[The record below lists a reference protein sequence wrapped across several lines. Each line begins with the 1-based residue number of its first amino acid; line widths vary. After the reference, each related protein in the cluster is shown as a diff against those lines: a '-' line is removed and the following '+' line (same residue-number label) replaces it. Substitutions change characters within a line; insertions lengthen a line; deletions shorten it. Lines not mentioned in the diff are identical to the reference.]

1 MTRKCSD
8 RHISGTFSC
17 KNNSQMNHSV
27 SKTKIRRISLW
38 RRWLAFACLVC
49 GVLAVTAAERP
60 TAAGRH
66 VYIVPVD
73 GVIDLGLAPFIK
85 RVTTQAAEDG
95 AAGVILEIN
104 TFGGRVD
111 AAVLIRDSLLE
122 AKVPT
127 VAFINKRAISAGAL
141 IALAS
146 EKIYMT
152 EGATIGAALPVQG
165 GAPGAAAQ
173 PVEEKTVSYLRKEFS
188 ATAEARGRPTRLA
201 EAMVDPDV
209 EISGVIDKGKLL
221 TLTTEEALQQKLVDA
236 KVIDRDDLLE
246 QLGLAGVELR
256 TAEES
261 WAETLVRFLTNPILS
276 SMLITV
282 GLLGVITEIR
292 TPGFGWPGAIGL
304 TSLGLFFWGHW
315 LVELAGY
322 EELLL
327 FGLGVLLLAAEIFV
341 FPGFGVVGALGVLSL
356 LAGLTFS
363 LLGPGS
369 TTGVVV
375 GVLTR
380 LMTSLLVAVLAAIAM
395 LRLLPRTPLGRK
407 LVLET
412 GMSADAGYVSPPA
425 DEISLPGQTGV
436 ASSPLHPAGLA
447 LIAGRRIDV
456 ISEGDYVDAGEPI
469 VVVRVDGNRVVVRR
483 HSAQTNQTSGS

>member
-1 MTRKCSD
+1 M
-8 RHISGTFSC
+8 RHRV
-17 KNNSQMNHSV
+17 SQ
-27 SKTKIRRISLW
+27 TKIRDLSLW
-38 RRWLAFACLVC
+38 RRWLALCCLAL
-49 GVLAVTAAERP
+49 GVLAVSAAERASP
-60 TAAGRH
+60 GGQH
-66 VYIVPVD
+66 VYVVPVE
-73 GVIDLGLAPFIK
+73 GVIDLGLAPFIE
-85 RVTTQAAEDG
+85 RVTNQAADER
-95 AAGVILEIN
+95 AAAVILEIN

-111 AAVLIRDSLLE
+111 AAVLIRDTLLE

-188 ATAEARGRPTRLA
+188 ATAEARGRPARLA

-209 EISGVIDKGKLL
+209 EIAGVIGKGKLL
-221 TLTTEEALQQKLVDA
+221 TLTTDEALQQKLVDA
-236 KVIDRDDLLE
+236 KVADRAALLSA
-246 QLGLAGVELR
+246 LGLEGAEVR
-256 TAEES
+256 TAAES
-261 WAETLVRFLTNPILS
+261 WAETIVRFLTNPVVS
-276 SMLITV
+276 SLLITL

-304 TSLGLFFWGHW
+304 TALGLFFWGHW

-341 FPGFGVVGALGVLSL
+341 FPGFGVIGALGVLSL
-356 LAGLTFS
+356 LAGLAFS

-380 LMTSLLVAVLAAIAM
+380 LMTSLLVAVLAAIAV
-395 LRLLPRTPLGRK
+395 LRLLPRTPFGRK

-412 GMSADAGYVSPPA
+412 GMTAEQGYVSPA
-425 DEISLPGQTGV
+425 ETERELLGYHGV
-436 ASSPLHPAGLA
+436 ATSPLHPSGLA
-447 LIAGRRIDV
+447 AIAGQRVDV
-456 ISEGDYVDAGEPI
+456 ISEGEYIDAGEPI
-469 VVVRVDGNRVVVRR
+469 IVVRVDGNRVVVRR
-483 HSAQTNQTSGS
+483 HPAQTNQSSGS